1 MKMTTNNIPQ
11 GYKDSPLGI
20 IPEEWEV
27 KKLREIAE
35 INPTRKDFISP
46 FVTFLSMAD
55 ISEHGGILKENIV
68 PQNSIKPG
76 LTSFKR
82 GDIIIA
88 KITPCFENGKGAL
101 LNNITNE
108 YGFGSTEFHVIRCKQ
123 CNLFIYYHT
132 MSYAFR
138 KRLESQ
144 MTGSAGQ
151 KRVPADS
158 ISSYKIPVPPLSE
171 QQKIAEVLSTWD
183 KAIEKQS
190 RLIEKLELRK
200 KGLMQQLLTG
210 KKRLSG
216 FNGEWKKEKLG
227 DIVQFFKS
235 NTLSRERFGYSEG
248 TILNIHYGDILIK
261 YPTILDV
268 SKNEIPF
275 ILDTTDFTSKD
286 YINNGDVIMADTAE
300 DGSVGKVCEIINV
313 GERKIVA
320 GLHTIFIHPTIKF
333 APMFLGY
340 YLNSDEYHK
349 QILSIMQGIKVYS
362 ITKDALKK
370 TYIKTPCIKEQY
382 AIAEVLL
389 SCDEEIN
396 LATKELESL
405 QQQKKGLMQ
414 ILLTGKKRLIR

>member
-20 IPEEWEV
+20 IPEEWEI
-27 KKLREIAE
+27 KKLGEVC
-35 INPTRKDFISP
+35 TFIKS
-46 FVTFLSMAD
+46 
-55 ISEHGGILKENIV
+55 GKNKEKSNE
-68 PQNSIKPG
+68 G
-76 LTSFKR
+76 LFHV
-82 GDIIIA
+82 
-88 KITPCFENGKGAL
+88 
-101 LNNITNE
+101 
-108 YGFGSTEFHVIRCKQ
+108 FGSTGIIGFTNKYVYNCPLLLIARVGA
-123 CNLFIYYHT
+123 NAGFIYYINEKCDVSDNT
-132 MSYAFR
+132 LIL
-138 KRLESQ
+138 RLN
-144 MTGSAGQ
+144 
-151 KRVPADS
+151 
-158 ISSYKIPVPPLSE
+158 SSYDFIFAYNQLKQYNLNRLIFGSGQPLITASLLKNIKISFPPLPE

-190 RLIEKLELRK
+190 QLIEKLELRK

-235 NTLSRERFGYSEG
+235 NTLSRERLGYSEG

-300 DGSVGKVCEIINV
+300 DGSVGKICEIINV

>member
-55 ISEHGGILKENIV
+55 ISEHGGILKENII

-210 KKRLSG
+210 KKRLPG
-216 FNGEWKKEKLG
+216 FSCEWKTMKLG
-227 DIVQFFKS
+227 ELFD
-235 NTLSRERFGYSEG
+235 ER
-248 TILNIHYGDILIK
+248 
-261 YPTILDV
+261 
-268 SKNEIPF
+268 NETNMPA
-275 ILDTTDFTSKD
+275 LP
-286 YINNGDVIMADTAE
+286 
-300 DGSVGKVCEIINV
+300 
-313 GERKIVA
+313 
-320 GLHTIFIHPTIKF
+320 L
-333 APMFLGY
+333 
-340 YLNSDEYHK
+340 
-349 QILSIMQGIKVYS
+349 LSITANKGIILQTESEKKNTSNDDKSKYKRICPNDIGYNTMRMWQGRCALSKLEGIVSPAYTIIIPHNNINPYYMEMLFKQPFMVYRFWTHSQGLVNDTLNCKFPSFSQVKV
-362 ITKDALKK
+362 IIPDL
-370 TYIKTPCIKEQY
+370 KEQN
-382 AIAEVLL
+382 AIIEILL
-389 SCDEEIN
+389 SCDTEIT
-396 LATKELESL
+396 LANQRFESL
-405 QQQKKGLMQ
+405 RQQKKGLMQ
-414 ILLTGKKRLIR
+414 VLLTGKNRVIR

>member
-1 MKMTTNNIPQ
+1 MKMTTNNIPH

-20 IPEEWEV
+20 IPEEWEI
-27 KKLREIAE
+27 KKLGEVCI
-35 INPTRKDFISP
+35 FIKS
-46 FVTFLSMAD
+46 
-55 ISEHGGILKENIV
+55 GKNKEKSNE
-68 PQNSIKPG
+68 G
-76 LTSFKR
+76 LFHV
-82 GDIIIA
+82 
-88 KITPCFENGKGAL
+88 
-101 LNNITNE
+101 
-108 YGFGSTEFHVIRCKQ
+108 FGSTGIIGFTNKYVYNCPLLLIARVGA
-123 CNLFIYYHT
+123 NAGFIYYINEKCDVSDNT
-132 MSYAFR
+132 LIL
-138 KRLESQ
+138 RLN
-144 MTGSAGQ
+144 
-151 KRVPADS
+151 
-158 ISSYKIPVPPLSE
+158 SSYDFIFAYNQLKQYNLNRLIFGSGQPLITASLLKNIKISFPPLPE

-190 RLIEKLELRK
+190 QLIEKLELRK

-216 FNGEWKKEKLG
+216 FNGEWEKEKLG

-235 NTLSRERFGYSEG
+235 NTLSRERLGYSEG

-275 ILDTTDFTSKD
+275 ILDTMDFTSKD

-396 LATKELESL
+396 LATKELELL

>member
-20 IPEEWEV
+20 IPEEWEI
-27 KKLREIAE
+27 KKLGEVCI
-35 INPTRKDFISP
+35 FIKS
-46 FVTFLSMAD
+46 
-55 ISEHGGILKENIV
+55 GKNKEKSNE
-68 PQNSIKPG
+68 G
-76 LTSFKR
+76 LFHV
-82 GDIIIA
+82 
-88 KITPCFENGKGAL
+88 
-101 LNNITNE
+101 
-108 YGFGSTEFHVIRCKQ
+108 FGSTGIIGFTNKYVYNCPLLLIARVGA
-123 CNLFIYYHT
+123 NAGFIYYINEKCDVSDNT
-132 MSYAFR
+132 LIL
-138 KRLESQ
+138 RLN
-144 MTGSAGQ
+144 
-151 KRVPADS
+151 
-158 ISSYKIPVPPLSE
+158 SSYDFIFAYNQLKQYNLNKLIFGSGQPLITASLLKNIKISFPPLPE

-183 KAIEKQS
+183 KTIEKQS
-190 RLIEKLELRK
+190 QLIEKLELRK

-216 FNGEWKKEKLG
+216 FNGEWEKEKLG

-235 NTLSRERFGYSEG
+235 NTLSRERLGYSEG

-396 LATKELESL
+396 LATKELELL

>member
-190 RLIEKLELRK
+190 QLIEKLELRK

-210 KKRLSG
+210 KKRLPG
-216 FNGEWKKEKLG
+216 FSSEWKTMKLG
-227 DIVQFFKS
+227 ELFD
-235 NTLSRERFGYSEG
+235 ER
-248 TILNIHYGDILIK
+248 
-261 YPTILDV
+261 
-268 SKNEIPF
+268 NETNMPA
-275 ILDTTDFTSKD
+275 LP
-286 YINNGDVIMADTAE
+286 
-300 DGSVGKVCEIINV
+300 
-313 GERKIVA
+313 
-320 GLHTIFIHPTIKF
+320 L
-333 APMFLGY
+333 
-340 YLNSDEYHK
+340 
-349 QILSIMQGIKVYS
+349 LSITANKGIILQTESEKKNTSNDDKSKYKRICPNDIGYNTMRMWQGRCALSKLEGIVSPAYTIIIPHNNINPYYMEMLFKQPFMVYRFWTHSQGLVNDTLNCKFPSFSQVKV
-362 ITKDALKK
+362 IIPDL
-370 TYIKTPCIKEQY
+370 KEQN
-382 AIAEVLL
+382 AIIEILL
-389 SCDEEIN
+389 SCDTEIT
-396 LATKELESL
+396 LANQRFESL
-405 QQQKKGLMQ
+405 RQQKKGLMQ
-414 ILLTGKKRLIR
+414 VLLTGKNRVIR

>member
-20 IPEEWEV
+20 IPEEWEI
-27 KKLREIAE
+27 KKLGEVCI
-35 INPTRKDFISP
+35 FIKS
-46 FVTFLSMAD
+46 
-55 ISEHGGILKENIV
+55 GKNKEKSNE
-68 PQNSIKPG
+68 G
-76 LTSFKR
+76 LFHV
-82 GDIIIA
+82 
-88 KITPCFENGKGAL
+88 
-101 LNNITNE
+101 
-108 YGFGSTEFHVIRCKQ
+108 FGSTGIIGFTNKYVYNCPLLLIARVGA
-123 CNLFIYYHT
+123 NAGFIYYINEKCDVSDNT
-132 MSYAFR
+132 LIL
-138 KRLESQ
+138 RLN
-144 MTGSAGQ
+144 
-151 KRVPADS
+151 
-158 ISSYKIPVPPLSE
+158 SSYDFIFAYNQLKQYNLNRLIFGSGQPLITASLLKNIKISFPPLPE

-183 KAIEKQS
+183 KTIEKQS
-190 RLIEKLELRK
+190 QLIEKLELRK

-216 FNGEWKKEKLG
+216 FNGEWEKEKLG

-235 NTLSRERFGYSEG
+235 NTLSRERLGYSEG

-396 LATKELESL
+396 LATKELELL